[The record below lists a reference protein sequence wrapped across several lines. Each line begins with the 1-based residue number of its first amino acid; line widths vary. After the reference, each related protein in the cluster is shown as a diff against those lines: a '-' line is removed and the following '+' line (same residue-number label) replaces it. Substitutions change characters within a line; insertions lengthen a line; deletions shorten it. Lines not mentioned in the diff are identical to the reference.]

1 MLTLI
6 SKRPWRS
13 LAIKFHPHLAFV
25 DNYILE
31 QEEALI
37 DVHEALFRVKLRLIL
52 QTETD
57 FGSFFSPCSSLI
69 TTTTI
74 NMIKT
79 LW

>member
-1 MLTLI
+1 MKYI
-6 SKRPWRS
+6 
-13 LAIKFHPHLAFV
+13 V

-69 TTTTI
+69 TTTTTI